1 MSIWLTGVVSYE
13 LTGVKLM
20 LSEYPV
26 KVQTVTSDTQ
36 FTPGDTLILCLGST
50 PLIGW
55 WRYLRLIQWFDKTF
69 GLNLIVLCPEKVC
82 SMNLFCGGKVA
93 FLSMNS
99 FSASVP
105 EVLLCARKKEPEI
118 RNTDR
123 FWFYAFMC
131 LREEPSVEVKGS
143 SKRRAYYRRQFLLRK
158 LNLSSIHL
166 LRIFMSGINVIIN
179 Q

>member
-1 MSIWLTGVVSYE
+1 MSIWLSGVVSYE

-26 KVQTVTSDTQ
+26 KVQAVTSDTQ
-36 FTPGDTLILCLGST
+36 FTQGDTLILCLGST

-55 WRYLRLIQWFDKTF
+55 WRYLRLIQWLEKAF

-82 SMNLFCGGKVA
+82 TMNLFCGGKVT
-93 FLSMNS
+93 FLNMNS

-131 LREEPSVEVKGS
+131 LREEPSVEVNDNP
-143 SKRRAYYRRQFLLRK
+143 KRRAYYRRHFLLRK
-158 LNLSSIHL
+158 LNFSSIHL
-166 LRIFMSGINVIIN
+166 LRVFMSGINVIIN